1 MRDEAA
7 TAAAAVVPDNFGG
20 IWGLLGGIGGGTPRP
35 PTGGI
40 IVFLTVAVDP
50 GAPTL
55 PPRAAN
61 VPTTAGLLPVAGD
74 EDAFRTVAILPGG
87 VLA

>member
-1 MRDEAA
+1 M
-7 TAAAAVVPDNFGG
+7 PDSFGG

-50 GAPTL
+50 AAPTL
-55 PPRAAN
+55 PPSAASDD
-61 VPTTAGLLPVAGD
+61 PIAGLPVAGD

>member
-1 MRDEAA
+1 M
-7 TAAAAVVPDNFGG
+7 AVVPDSFGG

-50 GAPTL
+50 APTAPTL
-55 PPRAAN
+55 PPRAARD
-61 VPTTAGLLPVAGD
+61 PARAGLPVPAGD